1 MAAIHS
7 KIVDYVIIKTGTVIF
22 IMFKAAGIIDYDY

>member
-7 KIVDYVIIKTGTVIF
+7 KIVVCVISKTGSVIF
-22 IMFKAAGIIDYDY
+22 IIFKAAGIIDYDY